1 MKRFFSAA
9 AVALTLLG
17 AACDDAAVAPSPS
30 QAQFSASAAD
40 LDQLAKYRDGP
51 PQIVI
56 GFAMKAIGPAG
67 GSIKLADFEVV
78 VPKGAVSKW
87 TNFTIRLPVD
97 PKASPFVWAEFG
109 PHNVKFAV
117 PVTLRVPYKGTTAD
131 GSDAIH
137 VMWYNG
143 TAWVPLPTTLTTDG
157 RIETLTD
164 HFSEYGTEEAQP
176 SKGITIAGG

>member
-1 MKRFFSAA
+1 MKRFLSAA

-30 QAQFSASAAD
+30 QAQFSAASAD
-40 LDQLAKYRDGP
+40 LDALAKYRDGP

-67 GSIKLADFEVV
+67 GTISLAGFEVV

-97 PKASPFVWAEFG
+97 PNMGSYVWAEFG
-109 PHNVKFAV
+109 PHNVKFAQ

-131 GSDAIH
+131 GDETVH

-143 TAWVPLPTTLTTDG
+143 RDWIQLPSTLTIDG

-176 SKGITIAGG
+176 SKGITLGGG